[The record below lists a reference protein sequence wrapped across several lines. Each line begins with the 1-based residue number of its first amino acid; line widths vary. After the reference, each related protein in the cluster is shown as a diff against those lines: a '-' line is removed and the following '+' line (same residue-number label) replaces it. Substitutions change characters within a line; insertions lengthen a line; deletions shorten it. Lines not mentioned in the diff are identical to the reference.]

1 MKERIQYI
9 VVMILMLLSVNV
21 DAQALTDGRKGQ
33 EAAAREVIDRFTGG
47 QMPVK
52 VVIDLQPGANGCDQ
66 YRYSADRKRLIIHAS
81 SAVAACRA
89 FYDYAKEKRAGIRTW
104 SDRRFERPDDISC
117 KDRAC
122 TTLFRD
128 HQYFNVVTYG
138 YTMPFWNEARWDE
151 EIDWMALH
159 GIDMPLMLV
168 GAEGIY
174 REVFREMGLTD
185 SEIDD
190 WEVGPAHLPWF
201 RMGNLSGNS
210 FDGPLGKEWHES
222 QRRLAHHIL
231 DRMRALGM
239 KPVCPAFGGF
249 VPKAFSGH
257 YDCKT
262 EQTGWNWVPGECRNY
277 RLSPASRAFVEA
289 GTRFIRKW
297 EEEYGVCRYYLSDSF
312 NEMTIPDSLGLL
324 TEYGDNVFRCI
335 SEGSGC
341 KDAVWVTQGWTLVYQ
356 SGEWGKEKFG
366 ALTRNI
372 PDDRFLLLYMS
383 PEYGPDRC
391 WERYDGFGGKEW
403 NYTMLPN
410 MGGKTFWT
418 GNLNNYAVDY
428 LRKLRESASR
438 GNVTGF
444 GLTPEGLENNEM
456 LYELITDA
464 GWTDAGAPIDIEEWM
479 ANYAKCR
486 YGLYPDELK
495 EFHVTLRNT
504 LYSRYTD
511 HPRFG
516 WQVGNNL
523 VGEGNARVD
532 SLFTEAVLRLLTR
545 VGEQDRTFTGHLEY
559 ELAEMAAMCIGHKV
573 ELLARKIKETEDS
586 QDAALLIGRLDRM
599 MLQLDSVLCIN
610 PMLSLE
616 RWERM
621 AVKAGGTPADGTR
634 NAVNA
639 RRLITVWYGNHR
651 KDEPVQD
658 YAARLWSGLVRDYYR
673 PRLVSELKYRKG
685 LLPTWD
691 RIGFE
696 NRFVSSAPTL
706 SPTPQ
711 LPENHIAFLKDM
723 LCEIFRSAD

>member
-1 MKERIQYI
+1 MKEYSFYLIG
-9 VVMILMLLSVNV
+9 LMMVFMSVNL
-21 DAQALTDGRKGQ
+21 DAGASDCTTLREPKMER
-33 EAAAREVIDRFTGG
+33 EAAVREVIDRFTDGT
-47 QMPVK
+47 MPVR
-52 VVIDLQPGANGCDQ
+52 VVLDLKPAGNGCDR
-66 YRYSADRKRLIIHAS
+66 YRYSADRKRLTIHAS

-89 FYDYAKEKRAGIRTW
+89 FYDYTKEKGAGIRTW
-104 SDRRFERPDDISC
+104 GERRFERPDDISC
-117 KDRAC
+117 KERTC

-138 YTMPFWNEARWDE
+138 YTMPFWDEARWNE

-185 SEIDD
+185 SEIDG

-210 FDGPLGKEWHES
+210 FDGPLGSEWHEG
-222 QRRLAHHIL
+222 QKRLAHHIL

-249 VPKAFSGH
+249 VPKAFSDH

-262 EQTGWNWVPGECRNY
+262 EQTGWNWIPGECRNC
-277 RLSPASRAFVEA
+277 RLSPLSEAFVEV
-289 GTRFIRKW
+289 GKRFIRKW

-335 SEGSGC
+335 SEGSED
-341 KDAVWVTQGWTLVYQ
+341 KDAVWVTQGWTFVYQ
-356 SGEWGKEKFG
+356 SGEWGKEKFD

-372 PDDRFLLLYMS
+372 PADRFMLLYMS

-418 GNLNNYAVDY
+418 GNLNNYAADY
-428 LRKLRESASR
+428 LRKLHESASR

-464 GWTDAGAPIDIEEWM
+464 GWTDGGASVDIENWM
-479 ANYAKCR
+479 ADYARCR
-486 YGLYPDELK
+486 YGFCSEELQD
-495 EFHVTLRNT
+495 FYNTLRNT

-516 WQVGNNL
+516 WQVGGNL
-523 VGEGNARVD
+523 VGRGNARVD
-532 SLFTEAVLRLLTR
+532 SLFMESASRLLTNIGTR
-545 VGEQDRTFTGHLEY
+545 ERKFTSRLEY
-559 ELAEMAAMCIGHKV
+559 ELAEMTAICLGSKV
-573 ELLARKIKETEDS
+573 EMLAKRIMDTEDTRE
-586 QDAALLIGRLDRM
+586 AELLIGRLDRM

-616 RWERM
+616 RWEQM
-621 AVKAGGTPADGTR
+621 AAGAGSTPAEGAR

-639 RRLITVWYGNHR
+639 RRLVTVWYGNHK

-673 PRLVSELKYRKG
+673 PRLVNELKYRKG
-685 LLPTWD
+685 VISSWD

-696 NRFVSSAPTL
+696 NNFVGSAPHL

-711 LPENHIAFLKDM
+711 LPENHIAFMKRIID
-723 LCEIFRSAD
+723 S